1 MTIIGHLE
9 GSSQGES
16 MSIQVLSDQTINKIA
31 AGEVVENPASV
42 VKELV
47 ENALDA
53 KSTTITIEIERGGFS
68 LIRVSDDGFG
78 MSRDDLLLSLE
89 RHATSKIRVA
99 EDLEEVLTMGFRG
112 EALASIA
119 AISKAKVVSAQKDQ
133 VLGSEVIAEG
143 GKIRSIDPAARNK
156 GTTVEVAMLFYNVP
170 ARKKFQKSQG
180 ASLSEITKFLTRF
193 ALSHPEIQ
201 IRCIVDGK
209 ETIHTLPGGVEQRL
223 KTLLGEAFLNRA
235 KKVEK
240 TDNRCSL
247 SGFLGSPLEA
257 RTNRLGQYLFVNGRC
272 VRCPQIARAIYDGY
286 GTRLSS
292 RLHPTFVLHLKL
304 PPEWI
309 DVNVHPQKREIRLR
323 EEGVIQE
330 VIRKGVME
338 AFQGREPPKEYPKG
352 DWDFTAPLQFQ
363 EKKEYVPPSF
373 DYVEE
378 EIAVIGLFD
387 HYLIAHGSSYFSLP
401 SSLGPYEG
409 IFLID
414 LKGAYARIL
423 YDRFVKEEVP
433 PLQTLMIP
441 MTLEF
446 PQSEGEIL
454 KEHLAEILGMGV
466 DLRPFGDSAFII
478 DALSPELEEGGV
490 LGLLQEFI
498 EVLDQ
503 SLVEKALQKK
513 LAFTLSSYA
522 RSQKRGW
529 TVVEAKQMIK
539 ELMKTTSPYDCPKGK
554 PTVIHLNHD
563 AIENLFQKPPC

>member
-1 MTIIGHLE
+1 
-9 GSSQGES
+9 
-16 MSIQVLSDQTINKIA
+16 MSIQILSDQTINKIA
-31 AGEVVENPASV
+31 AGEVVESPASV

-53 KSTTITIEIERGGFS
+53 TSTTITIELERGGFS
-68 LIRVSDDGFG
+68 LIRVSDDGYG

-99 EDLEEVLTMGFRG
+99 QDLEEVLTMGFRG

-119 AISKAKVVSAQKDQ
+119 AISKMKIVSAQKGH
-133 VLGSEVIAEG
+133 VLGGEVIAES
-143 GKIRSIDPAARNK
+143 GKIRSVNPAARNK
-156 GTTVEVAMLFYNVP
+156 GTTVEITMLFYNVP
-170 ARKKFQKSQG
+170 ARKKFQKTQG
-180 ASLSEITKFLTRF
+180 ASLREITKFLTRF
-193 ALSHPEIQ
+193 ALSHPETDIQ
-201 IRCIVDGK
+201 CIADGK
-209 ETIHTLPGGVEQRL
+209 KIIHTLSGGVEERL
-223 KTLLGEAFLNRA
+223 KTFLGEAFLNRA

-247 SGFLGSPLEA
+247 SGFFGAPLEA

-272 VRCPQIARAIYDGY
+272 VYCPQIARAIYEGY

-292 RLHPTFVLHLKL
+292 RLHPTFVLYLKL

-323 EEGVIQE
+323 EESVIQE

-338 AFQGREPPKEYPKG
+338 SFQGKESPKEYPKG
-352 DWDFTAPLQFQ
+352 NWDFIAPLKFQ
-363 EKKEYVPPSF
+363 EKKAFLPPSL
-373 DYVEE
+373 DYIEE

-401 SSLGPYEG
+401 STLGPYKG
-409 IFLID
+409 LFLID

-423 YDRFVKEEVP
+423 YDRFVKGALP
-433 PLQTLMIP
+433 PLQTLMLP

-454 KEHLAEILGMGV
+454 KEHLAAILGMGV
-466 DLRPFGDSAFII
+466 DLRPFGGSAFIV
-478 DALSPELEEGGV
+478 DALSPEIEEGIV
-490 LGLLQEFI
+490 QGLLEKFI

-503 SLVEKALQKK
+503 SLAESIRRKK

-529 TVVEAKQMIK
+529 TVVEAKQTVK

-563 AIENLFQKPPC
+563 AIKNLFQRPPC

>member
-1 MTIIGHLE
+1 MP
-9 GSSQGES
+9 
-16 MSIQVLSDQTINKIA
+16 IQILSDQTINKIA
-31 AGEVVENPASV
+31 AGEVIENPASV

-53 KSTTITIEIERGGFS
+53 KSTTITIEVERGGFS
-68 LIRVSDDGFG
+68 LIRVSDDGCG

-89 RHATSKIRVA
+89 RHATSKIRIA

-119 AISKAKVVSAQKDQ
+119 AISKMKVVSAQKGSA
-133 VLGSEVIAEG
+133 LGGEIVAEG
-143 GKIRSIDPAARNK
+143 GKIRSVDPAARNE
-156 GTTVEVAMLFYNVP
+156 GTTVEIAMLFYNVP
-170 ARKKFQKSQG
+170 ARKKFQKTQG

-201 IRCIVDGK
+201 IRFIADRK
-209 ETIHTLPGGVEQRL
+209 EIIHTLPGAIEERL
-223 KTLLGEAFLNRA
+223 KTLLGEAFLTRA

-240 TDNRCSL
+240 TDNRCFL

-272 VRCPQIARAIYDGY
+272 VRCPQIARAIYEGY

-292 RLHPTFVLHLKL
+292 RLHPTFVLHLTL

-338 AFQGREPPKEYPKG
+338 SFQGKEPPKEYPKG
-352 DWDFTAPLQFQ
+352 SWDFAIPLKFQ
-363 EKKEYVPPSF
+363 EKKEFLPPSL

-401 SSLGPYEG
+401 NTPGPYKG
-409 IFLID
+409 MFLID

-423 YDRFVKEEVP
+423 YDRFVKEEAP
-433 PLQTLMIP
+433 PLQTLMVPI
-441 MTLEF
+441 TLEF
-446 PQSEGEIL
+446 PKNEGDIL
-454 KEHLAEILGMGV
+454 KGHLEEVLGMGV

-478 DALSPELEEGGV
+478 DALSPEIEEGMV
-490 LGLLQEFI
+490 QGLLEEFI

-503 SLVEKALQKK
+503 SLAEKMRQKK

-522 RSQKRGW
+522 RSQKKGW
-529 TVVEAKQMIK
+529 TVVEAKQMVK

-554 PTVIHLNHD
+554 PTVIHWNHD

>member
-1 MTIIGHLE
+1 MP
-9 GSSQGES
+9 
-16 MSIQVLSDQTINKIA
+16 IQILSDQTINKIA
-31 AGEVVENPASV
+31 AGEVIENPASV

-53 KSTTITIEIERGGFS
+53 KSTAITVEIERGGFS
-68 LIRVSDDGFG
+68 LIRVSDDGCG

-89 RHATSKIRVA
+89 RHATSKIRIA

-119 AISKAKVVSAQKDQ
+119 AISKTRVVSAQKGQ
-133 VLGSEVIAEG
+133 ALGGEIVAEG
-143 GKIRSIDPAARNK
+143 GKIRSIDPAARNE
-156 GTTVEVAMLFYNVP
+156 GTTVEIAMLFYNVP
-170 ARKKFQKSQG
+170 ARKKFQKTQG
-180 ASLSEITKFLTRF
+180 ASLSEITRFLTRF
-193 ALSHPEIQ
+193 ALSHPNIHV
-201 IRCIVDGK
+201 RCIADGK
-209 ETIHTLPGGVEQRL
+209 EIIHVLPGALEERL
-223 KTLLGEAFLNRA
+223 KALLGEAFLNRA

-240 TDNRCSL
+240 TDNRCFL
-247 SGFLGSPLEA
+247 SGFLGSPLDA
-257 RTNRLGQYLFVNGRC
+257 RANRLGQYLFVNGRC
-272 VRCPQIARAIYDGY
+272 VRCPQIARAIYEGY

-292 RLHPTFVLHLKL
+292 RLHPTYILHIKL

-338 AFQGREPPKEYPKG
+338 SFQGKEPPKEYPKG
-352 DWDFTAPLQFQ
+352 NWDFATPLKFQ
-363 EKKEYVPPSF
+363 EKKEFLPPSLN
-373 DYVEE
+373 YVEE

-401 SSLGPYEG
+401 DTLGPYEG

-414 LKGAYARIL
+414 LKGTYARIL

-441 MTLEF
+441 ITLEF
-446 PQSEGEIL
+446 PKSEGEIV
-454 KEHLAEILGMGV
+454 KRHLAEIQGMGV

-478 DALSPELEEGGV
+478 DALSPEIEEGMV
-490 LGLLQEFI
+490 QGLLEEFI

-503 SLVEKALQKK
+503 SLAEKMRQKK
-513 LAFTLSSYA
+513 LAFALSSYA

-554 PTVIHLNHD
+554 PTIIHLNYD
-563 AIENLFQKPPC
+563 AIENLFQKTPC

>member
-1 MTIIGHLE
+1 MP
-9 GSSQGES
+9 
-16 MSIQVLSDQTINKIA
+16 IQILSDQTINKIA
-31 AGEVVENPASV
+31 AGEVIENPASV

-53 KSTTITIEIERGGFS
+53 KSASITIEIERGGFS
-68 LIRVSDDGFG
+68 LIRVSDDGCG
-78 MSRDDLLLSLE
+78 MGRDDLLLSLE
-89 RHATSKIRVA
+89 RHATSKIRIA

-119 AISKAKVVSAQKDQ
+119 AISKIKVVSAQKGNA
-133 VLGSEVIAEG
+133 LGGEVVAEG
-143 GKIRSIDPAARNK
+143 GKIRSIDPAARNE
-156 GTTVEVAMLFYNVP
+156 GTTVEIAMLFYNVP
-170 ARKKFQKSQG
+170 ARKKFQKTQG
-180 ASLSEITKFLTRF
+180 ASLREITKFLTRF
-193 ALSHPEIQ
+193 ALSHPEI
-201 IRCIVDGK
+201 V
-209 ETIHTLPGGVEQRL
+209 HTLPGAIEERL
-223 KTLLGEAFLNRA
+223 KTLLGEAFLTRA

-240 TDNRCSL
+240 TDNRCFL

-272 VRCPQIARAIYDGY
+272 VRCPQIARAIYEGY

-292 RLHPTFVLHLKL
+292 RLHPTFVLHLTL

-309 DVNVHPQKREIRLR
+309 DVNVHPQKREIRLK

-338 AFQGREPPKEYPKG
+338 SFQGKESPKEYPKG
-352 DWDFTAPLQFQ
+352 NWDFAAPLKFQ
-363 EKKEYVPPSF
+363 EKKEFLPPSL

-378 EIAVIGLFD
+378 EIVVIGLFD

-401 SSLGPYEG
+401 NTPGPYEG

-441 MTLEF
+441 ITLEF
-446 PQSEGEIL
+446 PKSEGDIL
-454 KEHLAEILGMGV
+454 KGHLTEIQGMGV
-466 DLRPFGDSAFII
+466 ELRPFGDSAFII
-478 DALSPELEEGGV
+478 DALSPEIEEGMV
-490 LGLLQEFI
+490 QGLLEEFI

-503 SLVEKALQKK
+503 SLAEKMRQKK

-529 TVVEAKQMIK
+529 TVVEAKQMVK
-539 ELMKTTSPYDCPKGK
+539 ELMKTTAPYDCPKGK

>member
-1 MTIIGHLE
+1 MP
-9 GSSQGES
+9 
-16 MSIQVLSDQTINKIA
+16 IQILSDQTINKIA
-31 AGEVVENPASV
+31 AGEVIENPASV

-53 KSTTITIEIERGGFS
+53 KSTAITVEIERGGFS
-68 LIRVSDDGFG
+68 LIRVSDDGCG

-89 RHATSKIRVA
+89 RHATSKIRSA
-99 EDLEEVLTMGFRG
+99 EDLEKVLTMGFRG

-119 AISKAKVVSAQKDQ
+119 AISKTRVVSAQKGQ
-133 VLGSEVIAEG
+133 ALGGEVVAEG

-156 GTTVEVAMLFYNVP
+156 GTTVEIAMLFYNVP
-170 ARKKFQKSQG
+170 ARKKFQKTQG

-193 ALSHPEIQ
+193 VLSHPEIHV
-201 IRCIVDGK
+201 RCIADGK
-209 ETIHTLPGGVEQRL
+209 EIIHTLPGAIEERL
-223 KTLLGEAFLNRA
+223 KALLGEAFLNRA

-240 TDNRCSL
+240 TDNRCVL
-247 SGFLGSPLEA
+247 SGFLGSPLDA

-272 VRCPQIARAIYDGY
+272 VRCPQIARAIYEGY

-292 RLHPTFVLHLKL
+292 RLHPTFVLHIKL

-338 AFQGREPPKEYPKG
+338 SFQGKEPPKEYPKG
-352 DWDFTAPLQFQ
+352 NWDFAAPLKFQ
-363 EKKEYVPPSF
+363 EKKEFLPPSL

-378 EIAVIGLFD
+378 EIAVIGLFN

-401 SSLGPYEG
+401 NTPGPYEG

-423 YDRFVKEEVP
+423 YDRFVKEEIS

-441 MTLEF
+441 ITLEF
-446 PQSEGEIL
+446 PKSEGEIL
-454 KEHLAEILGMGV
+454 KGHLAEIQGMGV

-478 DALSPELEEGGV
+478 DALSPEIEEGMV
-490 LGLLQEFI
+490 QGLLEEFI

-503 SLVEKALQKK
+503 SLAEKMRQKK

-522 RSQKRGW
+522 RSQKTGW

-539 ELMKTTSPYDCPKGK
+539 ELMKTTVPYDCPKGK
-554 PTVIHLNHD
+554 PTIIHLNHD